1 MEPSACASAAL
12 RAAAVLGALVL
23 LTGCGAQGIT
33 GGAEGDGAGGTD
45 GRPEPGGQDGSAGA
59 DPGRP
64 EEVTAGLEVPWGL
77 AFLPDGSALV
87 AQRDSAEVVRVSPD
101 GSVADVGTVE
111 GAAPNGEGGL
121 LGLAVHPDFPGEP
134 YVYAYHTAASDNRI
148 SRMEYDPESGDGGF
162 GDAEVVLDGIPSAS
176 YHNGGRIGF
185 GPDGLLYV
193 GTGDAG
199 REGLSQD
206 TGSLGG
212 KILRITAD
220 GDPAPDNPFGNPVY
234 SYGHRNVQGLAWDD
248 EGNLYATEFGQNEF
262 DEVNLIEP
270 GGNYGWP
277 EVEGAGGGDEYV
289 DPLLTWRPAEASPS
303 GAAVAGGSLWVAAL
317 RGERLWEVPLTG
329 DGGVGEP
336 VDHHQGEYGRLRTVV
351 TTPGGDALWL
361 ATSNLDGVGEPV
373 EGGDRILRV
382 PLE

>member
-1 MEPSACASAAL
+1 MEPSARASAAL
-12 RAAAVLGALVL
+12 RAAAVLGSLVL
-23 LTGCGAQGIT
+23 LAGCGAQGST
-33 GGAEGDGAGGTD
+33 GGAEGDGTGGTD
-45 GRPEPGGQDGSAGA
+45 DQREPGGQDGAAGA

-64 EEVTAGLEVPWGL
+64 EEVAAGLEAPWGL

-101 GSVADVGTVE
+101 GAVTGVGTVE

-121 LGLAVHPDFPGEP
+121 LGLAVDPGFPGEP

-148 SRMEYDPESGDGGF
+148 SRLEYDPDGGGF
-162 GDAEVVLDGIPSAS
+162 GDTEVVLDGIPSAS
-176 YHNGGRIGF
+176 YHNGGRIEF

-199 REGLSQD
+199 QEGLSQD

-336 VDHHQGEYGRLRTVV
+336 VDRHQGEYGRLRTVV
-351 TTPGGDALWL
+351 TAPGGDALWL
-361 ATSNLDGVGEPV
+361 ATSNLDGVGEPT